1 MIKLVKKSTAKKTTY
16 CAVTYR
22 AGGADKFATCP
33 KTCNLKPDSSKGAEE
48 IDYSYL
54 DAVSDSVPKGGVSF
68 TYSHFNPTLWKHKLK
83 AGKTTI
89 NYSAKNITDMLLNSF
104 VPVVINVKETFWNN
118 KKSITLNSLV
128 PRKKDL
134 SCLKNISLKRI
145 VRCPAEYNNSNCRD
159 CGNGKPLCSRID
171 RDYAIGFTD
180 HGTYKKKAGSQTEDG
195 GCYATGGNVKLHWEA
210 TANGAEAGRDEIQ
223 LLKFAEEL
231 PFGTVLRH
239 HIAGDFGKC

>member
-22 AGGADKFATCP
+22 AGGQDKFATCP

-54 DAVSDSVPKGGVSF
+54 DAVSDSVPRGGVSF
-68 TYSHFNPTLWKHKLK
+68 TYSHFNPSFWKHKLK
-83 AGKTTI
+83 AGKTAI
-89 NYSAKNITDMLLNSF
+89 NYSAKNIADMLLNSF
-104 VPVVINVKETFWNN
+104 VPVVINVKETFWKTNG
-118 KKSITLNSLV
+118 KSENV
-128 PRKKDL
+128 NDFK
-134 SCLKNISLKRI
+134 I

-180 HGTYKKKAGSQTEDG
+180 HGTYKKKAGSETEDG
-195 GCYATGGNVKLHWEA
+195 GCYATGGNVLLHWEA
-210 TANGAEAGRDEIQ
+210 TTKGAKTERDEIQ
-223 LLKFAEEL
+223 LLNFAQGL

-239 HIAGDFGKC
+239 HIAGDFGKV

>member
-68 TYSHFNPTLWKHKLK
+68 TYSHFRPTLWKHKLK
-83 AGKTTI
+83 AGKTAI

-104 VPVVINVKETFWNN
+104 VPVVINVKKTFWNN

-134 SCLKNISLKRI
+134 SCLKNNSLKRI

-180 HGTYKKKAGSQTEDG
+180 HGTYKKKAGSETENG
-195 GCYATGGNVKLHWEA
+195 GCYATAGNVKLHWEA
-210 TANGAEAGRDEIQ
+210 TANGAEAGKDEIQ
-223 LLKFAEEL
+223 LLKFAQEL
-231 PFGTVLRH
+231 PYGTVLRH

>member
-1 MIKLVKKSTAKKTTY
+1 MLKLVKKSTAKKTTY

-33 KTCNLKPDSSKGAEE
+33 KTCNLKPDTSAGATE

-68 TYSHFNPTLWKHKLK
+68 TYSHFNPSFWKHKLR
-83 AGKTTI
+83 AGKTAI
-89 NYSAKNITDMLLNSF
+89 NYSAKNIADMLLHSF
-104 VPVVINVKETFWNN
+104 VPVVVNVKETFWKTNN
-118 KKSITLNSLV
+118 KSEIANDFKI
-128 PRKKDL
+128 
-134 SCLKNISLKRI
+134 I
-145 VRCPAEYNNSNCRD
+145 RCPAEYNNSNCRD

-180 HGTYKKKAGSQTEDG
+180 HGAYKKKAGSEIENG
-195 GCYATGGNVKLHWEA
+195 GCYATGGNVLLHWNA
-210 TANGAEAGRDEIQ
+210 TTQTADEDPDELK
-223 LLKFAEEL
+223 LLKFAQEL
-231 PFGTVLRH
+231 PYGTVLRH

>member
-1 MIKLVKKSTAKKTTY
+1 MLKLVKNSTSKKTTY

-33 KTCNLKPDSSKGAEE
+33 KTCNLKPDTSAGATE
-48 IDYSYL
+48 IDYGYL
-54 DAVSDSVPKGGVSF
+54 DAVSDAVPKGGVSF
-68 TYSHFNPTLWKHKLK
+68 TYSHFNPSFWKHKLR
-83 AGKTTI
+83 AGKTAI
-89 NYSAKNITDMLLNSF
+89 NYSAKNIADMLLHSF
-104 VPVVINVKETFWNN
+104 VPVVINVKETFWKTNN
-118 KKSITLNSLV
+118 KFETINGF
-128 PRKKDL
+128 
-134 SCLKNISLKRI
+134 NI

-171 RDYAIGFTD
+171 RNFAIGFTD
-180 HGTYKKKAGSQTEDG
+180 HGTYKKKASSETESG

-210 TANGAEAGRDEIQ
+210 TTKGADTELDEIQ
-223 LLKFAEEL
+223 LLKFAQNL